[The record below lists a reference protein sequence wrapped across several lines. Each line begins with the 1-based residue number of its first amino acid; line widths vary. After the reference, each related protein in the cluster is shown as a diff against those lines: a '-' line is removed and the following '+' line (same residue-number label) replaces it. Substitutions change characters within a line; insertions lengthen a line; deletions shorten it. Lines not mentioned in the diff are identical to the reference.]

1 MMKTQKSGR
10 KFMPRGLNKN
20 IMNCLLLNPVI
31 FPVFPSEISPE
42 IHPRSISDTLL
53 KSGLKLKIS
62 RIFKN
67 DDVIIMGLLS
77 IAILIGN
84 IQNTR
89 PPQKS
94 RISNYAD

>member
-20 IMNCLLLNPVI
+20 NMNCLLLNPVI
-31 FPVFPSEISPE
+31 FQVIPSEISLE
-42 IHPRSISDTLL
+42 IYPRSISDTPL
-53 KSGLKLKIS
+53 KIGLKLKIS